1 MNNYKAKP
9 FNLFKY
15 WTRKNYNCRKW
26 NNYPFNLSDEEY
38 RKQPGF
44 ITSFDRFVDR
54 KEGWKIAKSN
64 NQIQFGNDD
73 EDDVLI
79 SVY

>member
-1 MNNYKAKP
+1 MKS
-9 FNLFKY
+9 LI
-15 WTRKNYNCRKW
+15 WIISWLISGILLC
-26 NNYPFNLSDEEY
+26 
-38 RKQPGF
+38 PGF

-54 KEGWKIAKSN
+54 KEGWEIAKSN